1 EALRHRPRHRRRA
14 AVGELQDAKRAGGP
28 PRALRDH
35 HPAHRQLHADARVPE
50 ARARRDPGALA
61 RPGDAQAREP
71 ARRDAARGAA
81 PHAPYGE
88 AMKPITKKVLALSVV
103 VSALASVVAG

>member
-1 EALRHRPRHRRRA
+1 ALRHRPRYRRRA
-14 AVGELQDAKRAGGP
+14 AVGELQDAKRAGRP

-61 RPGDAQAREP
+61 RPGHAETREP
-71 ARRDAARGAA
+71 ARRHAAGGAA

-88 AMKPITKKVLALSVV
+88 AMKPMVRKVLALVIV
-103 VSALASVVAG
+103 LGALASVV